1 MRGRL
6 AATSAREQQTVDQSV
21 TLLERK
27 PPRLQRIRNYAQ
39 RRALLEV
46 WLYIHVPLT
55 VVLIVALAAHIV
67 SVFFYW

>member
-1 MRGRL
+1 MRMTRASMLVL
-6 AATSAREQQTVDQSV
+6 AAA
-21 TLLERK
+21 
-27 PPRLQRIRNYAQ
+27 LQRIRNYAQ

-55 VVLIVALAAHIV
+55 IVLIVALAAHIV